1 MFRPRK
7 IDSAPDWL
15 DDDGIKLYTVSA
27 TGAPVDASGYHP
39 RLAQVKRSRPVD
51 WAQTPA
57 FAIFHDGAGMA
68 YLVLC
73 WWGNDNEL
81 FTSVSVRTDEGW
93 VEDPSRFSFC
103 LWDLEILWFERNA
116 FVETLYSGEPDIA
129 RYRATRLAQSQEA
142 PAMVSGSA

>member
-1 MFRPRK
+1 MFKPRK
-7 IDSAPDWL
+7 IDSAPEWL

-27 TGAPVDASGYHP
+27 TGAPVDASAYHP
-39 RLAQVKRSRPVD
+39 RLAQVKQSRPVA

-93 VEDPSRFSFC
+93 VEDPARFSFC

-116 FVETLYSGEPDIA
+116 FVETLYSGRPDIR
-129 RYRATRLAQSQEA
+129 RYRAARLAQ
-142 PAMVSGSA
+142 PR